1 MSTGLFGCWHTE
13 QDSWNP
19 HLEGSVFP
27 WDVCAS
33 WNGKGTSFHSF
44 SRLSQCRVPVY
55 LWAPGCFPD
64 SCIKLLFQERKHEMC
79 SAWLWHLAGGS
90 LFRRV
95 QQIHTQNEGSHYPMA
110 STSLSSFLDFLK
122 AKKTQTLILG
132 VSVRVAYFSKGL

>member
-1 MSTGLFGCWHTE
+1 MSTGLFGCWHSE

-19 HLEGSVFP
+19 HLESSIFP

-64 SCIKLLFQERKHEMC
+64 TCIKLLFQERKHEMC
-79 SAWLWHLAGGS
+79 SVWLWHLAGGS

-95 QQIHTQNEGSHYPMA
+95 QQIHTHRMKALTILWQAHHSA
-110 STSLSSFLDFLK
+110 LSLTSSKQRKLK
-122 AKKTQTLILG
+122 HL
-132 VSVRVAYFSKGL
+132 Y